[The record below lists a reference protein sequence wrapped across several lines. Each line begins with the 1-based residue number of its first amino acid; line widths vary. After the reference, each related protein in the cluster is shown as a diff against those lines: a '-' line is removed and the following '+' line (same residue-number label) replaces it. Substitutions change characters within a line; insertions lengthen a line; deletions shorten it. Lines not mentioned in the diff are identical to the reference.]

1 MLRTIYVI
9 VITIRLNSGTNPTLI
24 HTALLFQNQGM
35 ENNKRLLTKALTWQL
50 IGFVVMSLVNYWMIG
65 DWRQG
70 MGLSGLLTAVGLVS
84 YFLHER
90 VWSRIGWGRS

>member
-1 MLRTIYVI
+1 MI
-9 VITIRLNSGTNPTLI
+9 VITLWLNSDTSPTLI
-24 HTALLFQNQGM
+24 HTAPVFHNRRM

-50 IGFVVMSLVNYWMIG
+50 IGFVVMSLINYWMIG

>member
-1 MLRTIYVI
+1 MVELWHKPHVDSHRPV
-9 VITIRLNSGTNPTLI
+9 
-24 HTALLFQNQGM
+24 FQNHRM

-50 IGFVVMSLVNYWMIG
+50 IGFVVMSLINYWMIG

-90 VWSRIGWGRS
+90 LWSRIGWGRS